1 MSFVHL
7 HVHTDYSIDGMS
19 KIRDLFEKAAK
30 LNMPGLAIT
39 DHGEISGVPEFFR
52 EAEKYPDIKPI
63 AGCEFWVGDKEDFH
77 FNHLILLA
85 KNLTGYK
92 NLVKL
97 VSYAHTEGMYIK
109 PRISKEM
116 LVEHHEG
123 LICLSACIGGEI
135 PQAILADDMENA
147 RYAAL
152 FYKKYF
158 GDDFYLEVSLHR
170 NSGQMKLA
178 VTDDRKAY
186 WKQNRQLVQM
196 QKKANEGIFE
206 IGQELGIKVVATNDV
221 HFVNR
226 EDGIAHDIKLAISHD
241 KKVSNP
247 GRLRYSHLEYL
258 KTEDEMRRL
267 FPEHPEVIDNTMEV
281 LDKVERYSIQRDIEL
296 PKVSDRPEA
305 ELIEKVYAGAEKRFG
320 EVSKE
325 QHARL
330 EQELEVILGKGVA
343 GYFLIIKDLVDWVRS
358 KGWVVGPGRGAAA
371 SSLVNYCLGITE
383 VNPMKYGLLFERFYS
398 PSQITLPCIDH
409 DLEPEAEE
417 HIKEYFKERYGR
429 ECVAGITTFG
439 QFGPKDALKRAGRA
453 MGIPAAK
460 MKSVINKLHDHWP
473 GSYLAWNL
481 KVNEATQRTY
491 HNGTDAFRQAYD
503 AAIKLSSVIEY
514 NGIHACGWL
523 VAASPLGDILPVQ
536 VQEGTLDGDYTL
548 NSMYEAKYAE
558 DAVLRLNILSFGVLK
573 VIKDSLAAI
582 EAEDGILIAP
592 EDIPLDDEPT
602 LNLFAKGDIIGITMF
617 GFQIMAD
624 YLKQLGS
631 VSFNDLVAMYAMTR
645 PGPMDWIPSFIARK
659 RGEEEVVYEIPVLEE
674 ILGETYGLIIYQE
687 QVMQICQRLA
697 SFSPE
702 QSDKLR
708 KAMGKR
714 KETVLRELYVE
725 FLNGACRN
733 GYDSL
738 SAGRIWNQFGDVS
751 TYAFNK
757 SHAVCYTWL
766 SYQLAWIKAHY
777 PKVFYRVHLNAYNL
791 DKEEVDTIIADA
803 AKHHV
808 YVIPP
813 EKSKSGLFEILE

>member
-7 HVHTDYSIDGMS
+7 HVHTEYSIDGMS
-19 KIRDLFEKAAK
+19 KIRDLFERASK

-63 AGCEFWVGDKEDFH
+63 AGCEFWVGDKGDYH
-77 FNHLILLA
+77 SNHLILLA

-92 NLVKL
+92 NLVTL
-97 VSYAHTEGMYIK
+97 VSYAHTEGLYIK

-147 RYAAL
+147 RFAAL

-330 EQELEVILGKGVA
+330 EQELEVILDKGVA

-624 YLKQLGS
+624 YLKQLGT
-631 VSFNDLVAMYAMTR
+631 VTFNDLVAMYAMTR
-645 PGPMDWIPSFIARK
+645 PGPMEWIPSFIARK

>member
-30 LNMPGLAIT
+30 LNMPGLTIT

>member
-63 AGCEFWVGDKEDFH
+63 AGCEFWVGDKGDYH
-77 FNHLILLA
+77 SNHLILLA

-97 VSYAHTEGMYIK
+97 VSYAHTEGVYIK
-109 PRISKEM
+109 PRISKKM

-135 PQAILADDMENA
+135 PQAIIADDMENA
-147 RYAAL
+147 RYGAKFYQWL
-152 FYKKYF
+152 F
-158 GDDFYLEVSLHR
+158 GEDFYLEVSLHR
-170 NSGQMKLA
+170 NSGPMKLA

-186 WKQNRQLVQM
+186 RTQNRNLVQL

-241 KKVSNP
+241 KKVSDRD
-247 GRLRYSHLEYL
+247 RLRYSHLEYL

-371 SSLVNYCLGITE
+371 GSLVNYCLGITDID
-383 VNPMKYGLLFERFYS
+383 PMKYGLLFERFYS
-398 PSQITLPCIDH
+398 PLQISLPCIDL

-439 QFGPKDALKRAGRA
+439 QFGPKDALKKAGKA

-460 MKSVINKLHDHWP
+460 MKSVIKKLHYHWP
-473 GSYLAWNL
+473 DSYLAWNL
-481 KVNEATQRTY
+481 KVNEATQRAY
-491 HNGTDAFRQAYD
+491 NDGTDAFRQAYD

-536 VQEGTLDGDYTL
+536 IQEGTLDGDYTL

-558 DAVLRLNILSFGVLK
+558 DTVLRLNILSFNILK
-573 VIKDSLAAI
+573 EIKESLSAV
-582 EAEDGILIAP
+582 EEEDGILIEP
-592 EDIPLDDEPT
+592 KDIPLDDEPT
-602 LNLFAKGDIIGITMF
+602 LQLFSRGDIVGIIMF
-617 GFQIMAD
+617 GFQTMAD
-624 YLKQLGS
+624 YLKQLAP

-659 RGEEEVVYEIPVLEE
+659 RGEEEVVYDIPVVEE
-674 ILGETYGLIIYQE
+674 ILGETYGLIVYQE
-687 QVMQICQRLA
+687 QTMQLAERLA
-697 SFSPE
+697 GFEPE
-702 QSDKLR
+702 KADKLR
-708 KAMGKR
+708 KAFGKR
-714 KETVLRELYVE
+714 KLMVLEAMHDD
-725 FLNGACRN
+725 FINGGVNN
-733 GYDSL
+733 GYDKDAL
-738 SAGRIWNQFGDVS
+738 QRIWDLMDNP
-751 TYAFNK
+751 YAFNK

-766 SYQLAWIKAHY
+766 SYQLAWTKAHY
-777 PKVFYRVHLNAYNL
+777 PKVFYRVYLNAYNL
-791 DKEEVDTIIADA
+791 DKEEVDATIADA

-813 EKSKSGLFEILE
+813 EMSRSGLFEILE